1 MRCGQ
6 ERLDLLVR
14 WCQLI
19 GLVPFRMERDAES
32 GRFLRF
38 SFSWRH
44 PLTYWWLTWKIIYIA
59 AIVFYNTAK
68 CFYIEE
74 RASQFQ
80 SKEVLVFVV
89 GVALT
94 TATRFFIPE
103 TLVFRCSYFSKA
115 SRHLHEFD
123 TLLEDHHVPA
133 CSTRKF
139 TVIGIVSALVLVFG
153 PLCLYV
159 FGELNDFFLPRVL
172 PMDVFMKW
180 PPLMDLLYM
189 SSMLSYLPTIKL
201 GLSHHTYFFTFP
213 TIPSVIESTASDTS

>member
-44 PLTYWWLTWKIIYIA
+44 PLTYWWLTCKILYVTAYVWHILHRLILIEGGTIRSQSTDAELLVQVVGIVFA
-59 AIVFYNTAK
+59 AIT
-68 CFYIEE
+68 C
-74 RASQFQ
+74 
-80 SKEVLVFVV
+80 L
-89 GVALT
+89 
-94 TATRFFIPE
+94 FIPE
-103 TLVFRCSYFSKA
+103 TLVFRFSYFSKA
-115 SRHLHEFD
+115 SRYLHEFD

-139 TVIGIVSALVLVFG
+139 TVTGIVSALILVFG
-153 PLCLYV
+153 PFSLYV
-159 FGELNDFFLPRVL
+159 FG
-172 PMDVFMKW
+172 
-180 PPLMDLLYM
+180 
-189 SSMLSYLPTIKL
+189 
-201 GLSHHTYFFTFP
+201 
-213 TIPSVIESTASDTS
+213 